1 MSAPDC
7 IFCKIIAGDLP
18 SRRVYED
25 DHAIAFLDLRPWH
38 RGHTLVVPRTHVT
51 SVVDGMPVMA
61 DLGPAIDACARLLV
75 SRLGAD
81 GLNLSSSA
89 GAVAGQEVFHL
100 HLHLIPRYAD
110 SPGLR
115 NLINPRAAESAEL
128 DAVLAQINGSTT
140 Q

>member
-7 IFCKIIAGDLP
+7 VFCRIIAGDLP

-25 DHAIAFLDLRPWH
+25 DHAIAFLDQRPWH
-38 RGHTLVVPRTHVT
+38 RGHTLIVPRTHVT
-51 SVVDGMPVMA
+51 SLVEGAPVMA
-61 DLGPAIDACARLLV
+61 DLGPAIDSCSRLLV
-75 SRLGAD
+75 DRLGAD

-110 SPGLR
+110 APGLR
-115 NLINPRAAESAEL
+115 NLVNPHQAEPAEL
-128 DAVLAQINGSTT
+128 DAVLAAVTRT
-140 Q
+140 